1 MQGVQP
7 GEGRVIACLRDAR
20 ANITG
25 ELCKRQV
32 LRLLGFVV
40 EDHRMDFELMMVRW
54 FTCVGIA
61 CKSTR
66 PSVTAFPFQL
76 TGLQGRCAT
85 VLRGRVAWGWPCA

>member
-1 MQGVQP
+1 MQP

-40 EDHRMDFELMMVRW
+40 EDHRMDYELM
-54 FTCVGIA
+54 TVGLP
-61 CKSTR
+61 R
-66 PSVTAFPFQL
+66 
-76 TGLQGRCAT
+76 
-85 VLRGRVAWGWPCA
+85 